1 MDNDLND
8 ENEDSILLSFNN
20 AMALAGTK
28 DAMAELLTE
37 KLTDFFGIDD
47 YTIEALEGYILTQ
60 QYFLYDERQDLS
72 GEKRRRLAYIHDHFG
87 YEKEV
92 YDRIIRSGKPVV
104 FDIEKSKG
112 QTPGGLIEFWATGG
126 LKQIIGC
133 SLRIRGEDI
142 GILWLKPG
150 AERQFT
156 KNNLLFLQKVAAQ
169 VSIAFYYLI
178 TNHEITRAD
187 EDKAILLSFSNEAA
201 SVRDKDGLSKVIKN
215 HLKERFL
222 IREYLISIVDSQS
235 KTQTI
240 FLYDDVSFPDN
251 DPEFAALASQAT
263 NIVDGVYDV
272 SLYSD
277 EPQSF
282 NVDLLLMAKNVPDYV
297 HFLKKMGFDK
307 VIGCQ
312 LKYGYD
318 YLGVLW
324 VQPDQIT
331 NFLLKGISSHLA
343 VAMANILANEKI
355 EEQLKEINSYKQ
367 QLEEEKLYLQQEVS
381 GNYSFDEIIGS
392 GKEMEEI
399 YEQMSQVAFAN
410 STVLILGETG
420 TGKELIAR
428 GIHNASSRKDKLMVK
443 VNCAS
448 IPENLIESELFGHEK
463 GSFTGAIERR
473 IGKFELANNG
483 TLFLDEI
490 GEMPLD
496 LQVKLLRVLQE
507 KEIERIG
514 GKTVI
519 KINVRVIAA
528 TNRDLLSE
536 VKEGNFRNDLYY
548 RLNVFPIVMPPLR
561 NRKEDI
567 PELTKHFIQR
577 YSRSTGKKVDGISNN
592 AMKDLMAYDW
602 PGNVRELEHLLERSI
617 LISKGNIIKE
627 FHLPM
632 AGKKKLKPEQ
642 EDLYIKTNEENERD
656 HILFVL
662 KKCNGKIFGKG
673 GAAQVLDMHVS
684 TLNSRIRKLGIKKEQ
699 VFIVGPHS
707 DNS

>member
-1 MDNDLND
+1 MDKYLNN

-20 AMALAGTK
+20 DMALAGTK

-37 KLTDFFGIDD
+37 KLTAFFGIDD
-47 YTIEALEGYILTQ
+47 YTIAALEGYMLTQ
-60 QYFLYDERQDLS
+60 QYFLYDERRDPS

-87 YEKEV
+87 YEKGV
-92 YDRIIRSGKPVV
+92 YDKVTRSGKPVI
-104 FDIEKSKG
+104 FDMEKTSRQKS
-112 QTPGGLIEFWATGG
+112 GGLIDFWAAGG

-133 SLRIRGEDI
+133 PLRIYNENI
-142 GILWLKPG
+142 GILWIKPG
-150 AERQFT
+150 AESNFT
-156 KNNLLFLQKVAAQ
+156 KDKLLFLEKVAVQ
-169 VSIAFYYLI
+169 ISIAFYYLI
-178 TNHEITRAD
+178 TNHEITKAD
-187 EDKAILLSFSNEAA
+187 EEKAVLLSFSNEAA
-201 SVRDKDGLSKVIKN
+201 SVRDKDGLSQVIRN
-215 HLKERFL
+215 HLKERSL
-222 IREYLISIVDSQS
+222 IREYLICIVDDQS
-235 KTQTI
+235 KTQTN
-240 FLYDDVSFPDN
+240 FLYDYESFPDN
-251 DPEFAALASQAT
+251 DPEFAALASKET
-263 NIVDGVYDV
+263 NIMDGIWDV
-272 SLYSD
+272 SLYSE
-277 EPQSF
+277 EPQF
-282 NVDLLLMAKNVPDYV
+282 FDIERLLMEENVPEYV
-297 HFLKKMGFDK
+297 LFWQKMGFTK
-307 VIGCQ
+307 VAGCP
-312 LKYGYD
+312 LKYGDD

-324 VQPDQIT
+324 VQPDHIT

-343 VAMANILANEKI
+343 VALANILANEKI
-355 EEQLKEINSYKQ
+355 EAQLKEIDRYKQ

-381 GNYSFDEIIGS
+381 SNYYFDEIIGS

-428 GIHNASSRKDKLMVK
+428 GIHNASPRADKLMVK

-463 GSFTGAIERR
+463 GSFTGATERR
-473 IGKFELANNG
+473 IGKFELAHNG

-496 LQVKLLRVLQE
+496 LQVKLLRALQE

-528 TNRDLLSE
+528 TNRDLLAE

-548 RLNVFPIVMPPLR
+548 RLNVFPIIMPPLR
-561 NRKEDI
+561 NRKDDI
-567 PELTKHFIQR
+567 PALTSHFIQR
-577 YSRSTGKKVDGISNN
+577 YSRSTGKKVGGISNN

-617 LISKGNIIKE
+617 LMSKGNIIKE
-627 FHLPM
+627 FHLPI
-632 AGKKKLKPEQ
+632 AGKKESRTEP
-642 EDLYIKTNEENERD
+642 EDLYIKTIEENERD

-662 KKCNGKIFGKG
+662 KKCNGKIYGKG
-673 GAAQVLDMHVS
+673 GAAQLLDMHVS
-684 TLNSRIRKLGIKKEQ
+684 TLNSRIKKLGLRKEQ
-699 VFIVGPHS
+699 SFIAGPPNTH
-707 DNS
+707 